1 MRSKKAISRTF
12 FGYNGNKSNSLLNS
26 KHKHMRLKTMLF
38 IQEIQGFNV
47 VLPAGVDYI
56 NPGLFAVLLSAK
68 YPRLSFDQIYERK
81 GSNVV
86 MDEKD
91 GLLTIKSVTP

>member
-1 MRSKKAISRTF
+1 MKIQK
-12 FGYNGNKSNSLLNS
+12 LQ
-26 KHKHMRLKTMLF
+26 F

-68 YPRLSFDQIYERK
+68 FPRLSFAQIYERE
-81 GSNVV
+81 GANVV
-86 MDEKD
+86 MEDKYNF
-91 GLLTIKSVTP
+91 TQK

>member
-1 MRSKKAISRTF
+1 MKIQIKKI
-12 FGYNGNKSNSLLNS
+12 
-26 KHKHMRLKTMLF
+26 LF

-68 YPRLSFDQIYERK
+68 FPRLSFAQIYERE

-86 MDEKD
+86 MEERD
-91 GLLTIKSVTP
+91 GLLTIKVVTP

>member
-1 MRSKKAISRTF
+1 
-12 FGYNGNKSNSLLNS
+12 
-26 KHKHMRLKTMLF
+26 MRLKIEKLLF
-38 IQEIQGFNV
+38 VQEINGFNV
-47 VLPAGVDYI
+47 VLPDGIDYV

-68 YPRLSFDQIYERK
+68 YPRLSFTQIYERE

-86 MDEKD
+86 MEDKD

>member
-1 MRSKKAISRTF
+1 MRIKK
-12 FGYNGNKSNSLLNS
+12 L
-26 KHKHMRLKTMLF
+26 LF

-68 YPRLSFDQIYERK
+68 FPQLSFAQIYERE
-81 GSNVV
+81 GANVV
-86 MDEKD
+86 MEDKD

>member
-1 MRSKKAISRTF
+1 MKIQK
-12 FGYNGNKSNSLLNS
+12 LQ
-26 KHKHMRLKTMLF
+26 F

-68 YPRLSFDQIYERK
+68 FPRLSFAQIYERE
-81 GSNVV
+81 GANVV
-86 MDEKD
+86 MEDKD

>member
-1 MRSKKAISRTF
+1 MRIKIQK
-12 FGYNGNKSNSLLNS
+12 L
-26 KHKHMRLKTMLF
+26 LF

-68 YPRLSFDQIYERK
+68 FPRLSFAQIYERE

-86 MDEKD
+86 MEDKD

>member
-1 MRSKKAISRTF
+1 MRIQK
-12 FGYNGNKSNSLLNS
+12 L
-26 KHKHMRLKTMLF
+26 LF

-68 YPRLSFDQIYERK
+68 FPRLSFAQIYERE
-81 GSNVV
+81 GANVV
-86 MDEKD
+86 MEDKD